1 MSPSQQIVRFGVYWV
16 DLDPPGKGHEQR
28 KRRPCVV
35 VSPNEMHQTR
45 MAVVCPLTSTIRR
58 WPFRIRVTC
67 NGKPN
72 EIMVDQIRAVS
83 LERFDAFIETLG
95 ANDVQRLKDT
105 IARMYAV

>member
-1 MSPSQQIVRFGVYWV
+1 MSAKSIVRFGVYWV
-16 DLDPPGKGHEQR
+16 DLDPPGKGHEQQ

-35 VSPNEMHQTR
+35 VSPDTMHQAQ
-45 MAVVCPLTSTIRR
+45 MAVVCPLTTTIWR

-83 LERFDAFIETLG
+83 LERFDAFIEVLR
-95 ANDVQRLKDT
+95 ANDIQRLKDL
-105 IARMYAV
+105 IARMYTM